1 MNTVERVKIFIR
13 GRMKKQKFFFIYMI
27 LFFFIFAYSNHG
39 LFSADKQKKDKI
51 DLEIILEKCAEYC
64 ERISNAVLFFVCKET
79 IKEEIYRTAPR
90 GIRTVTSQGNIRMRV
105 SGSGPNIEINT
116 YVYDYQ
122 LIRKNNITKENR
134 TLLEEN
140 GRKMNKKNAPL
151 QTKIFEHKN
160 VIMGPIGL
168 LSEYWQKFH
177 EYKIVKEA
185 KFKGEKVIII
195 ETVPKYGFKLNQLS
209 GKIWVK
215 KNDFSILKTE
225 WNQQSIENYDKI
237 EELAKELNAKPLITL
252 VSEYAFEKKGI
263 RFPSKYSIK
272 EVYILQRGRRFL
284 RSRKTVI
291 YSDYQ
296 FFTVETDIKY

>member
-1 MNTVERVKIFIR
+1 
-13 GRMKKQKFFFIYMI
+13 MKKKKFIFTYLI
-27 LFFFIFAYSNHG
+27 LFLFSFAYSNYG
-39 LFSADKQKKDKI
+39 LHSAGTQKKDKI
-51 DLEIILEKCAEYC
+51 DLEKILEKCADYC
-64 ERISNAVLFFVCKET
+64 KRLANSALFFVCKET
-79 IKEEIYRTAPR
+79 IKEEIYRSSPR
-90 GIRTVTSQGNIRMRV
+90 GIRTMSSSGNIRIRV
-105 SGSGPNIEINT
+105 SGNSPKMEINT

-122 LIRKNNITKENR
+122 LVRKENRTRESR

-168 LSEYWQKFH
+168 LSEYWQQFH

-185 KFKGEKVIII
+185 KFKGEKVIIL
-195 ETVPKYGFKLNQLS
+195 EAAPKYGFKLNQLS

-215 KNDFSILKTE
+215 KSDFSILKTE

-237 EELAKELNAKPLITL
+237 EELAKELKAKPLITL

-272 EVYILQRGRRFL
+272 EVYILRGGKRFL
-284 RSRKTVI
+284 RSRKTVT
-291 YSDYQ
+291 YKDYQ

>member
-1 MNTVERVKIFIR
+1 
-13 GRMKKQKFFFIYMI
+13 MKKKFLFTYLI
-27 LFFFIFAYSNHG
+27 LFFFIFSSSNYG
-39 LFSADKQKKDKI
+39 LSSAQKQKKDQI
-51 DLEIILEKCAEYC
+51 ELEKILEKSADYC
-64 ERISNAVLFFVCKET
+64 ERLANSVLFFVCTET
-79 IKEEIYRTAPR
+79 IKEEIYHSAPK
-90 GIRTVTSQGNIRMRV
+90 GIQALTPPGKIRMRV

-122 LIRKNNITKENR
+122 LVRKDNRTKESR

-168 LSEYWQKFH
+168 LSEYWQQFH

-185 KFKGEKVIII
+185 KFKGEKVIIL
-195 ETVPKYGFKLNQLS
+195 EAVPKYGFKLNQLS

-215 KNDFSILKTE
+215 KSDFSILKTE

-272 EVYILQRGRRFL
+272 EVYILRKGKRFL

-291 YSDYQ
+291 YKDYQ

>member
-1 MNTVERVKIFIR
+1 
-13 GRMKKQKFFFIYMI
+13 MKKKKFFFIYLI
-27 LFFFIFAYSNHG
+27 LFFFIFAYSNYG
-39 LFSADKQKKDKI
+39 LSSAHKQKKDEI
-51 DLEIILEKCAEYC
+51 DLKKILEKCAEYC
-64 ERISNAVLFFVCKET
+64 EKISNSVLFFVCTET
-79 IKEEIYRTAPR
+79 IKEEIYRSAPR
-90 GIRTVTSQGNIRMRV
+90 VIQSLNPPGKIRMRV
-105 SGSGPNIEINT
+105 RGSGPKMEINT

-122 LIRKNNITKENR
+122 LVRKENRTKENR
-134 TLLEEN
+134 TLLEKN

-168 LSEYWQKFH
+168 LSEYWQQFH

-185 KFKGEKVIII
+185 KFKGEKVIIL
-195 ETVPKYGFKLNQLS
+195 EAVPKYGFKLNQLS

-215 KNDFSILKTE
+215 KSDFTILKTE

-237 EELAKELNAKPLITL
+237 EEYAKELKARPLITL

-263 RFPSKYSIK
+263 RFPSKYTIK
-272 EVYILQRGRRFL
+272 EVYILRRGKRFL

-291 YSDYQ
+291 YKDYQ

>member
-1 MNTVERVKIFIR
+1 M
-13 GRMKKQKFFFIYMI
+13 
-27 LFFFIFAYSNHG
+27 
-39 LFSADKQKKDKI
+39 
-51 DLEIILEKCAEYC
+51 
-64 ERISNAVLFFVCKET
+64 
-79 IKEEIYRTAPR
+79 
-90 GIRTVTSQGNIRMRV
+90 
-105 SGSGPNIEINT
+105 EINT
-116 YVYDYQ
+116 YVYYYQ
-122 LIRKNNITKENR
+122 LIQNENKIKESR

-140 GRKMNKKNAPL
+140 GRKMNKKNAL
-151 QTKIFEHKN
+151 LETKIFEHKN

-168 LSEYWQKFH
+168 LSEYWQQFH

-185 KFKGEKVIII
+185 KFKGEQAIIL
-195 ETVPKYGFKLNQLS
+195 EAAPKYGFKLNQLS

-215 KNDFSILKTE
+215 KSDFTILKTE

-237 EELAKELNAKPLITL
+237 GELAKELGAKPLITL

-272 EVYILQRGRRFL
+272 EVYILRRGNRFL

-291 YSDYQ
+291 YKDYQ